1 MARSISPGLTSILPA
16 YKGWEECQGAQTGD
30 KVNREE
36 ILMEKKDGDD
46 RNGFEDLEIIIL

>member
-1 MARSISPGLTSILPA
+1 MARSISPGLTSILAA

-36 ILMEKKDGDD
+36 ILMEKKDGND
-46 RNGFEDLEIIIL
+46 RNGFEDLEIVIL